1 MAKIKIIGA
10 RKNKEGNLNEFLLNN
25 GNWVSLS
32 KAIILANNGEI
43 DAVVVKSDNSNSYL
57 RSKPDSTKANN
68 FDRLAE
74 LYKPHLT
81 FNGYEFCWLEN
92 SKKIECWPAR
102 SGAEGYQS
110 AAYQSL
116 EDKGPIP
123 EGEWYVR
130 QNRYQSK
137 PPVGADWIE
146 DLKNSI
152 GRGLWPGGEAAWGK
166 NRIWL
171 IPKRVKITYGRSG
184 FSIHGGDSLGSAGCI
199 DLASSMPLFTLRFLS
214 FGKNLI
220 LKVRY

>member
-1 MAKIKIIGA
+1 MTKIKIVGA
-10 RKNKEGNLNEFLLNN
+10 RKNKEGILNEFLLNN

-32 KAIILANNGEI
+32 KAITLANKGEI
-43 DAVVVKSDNSNSYL
+43 DAVVVKSDNSKSYI

-68 FDRLAE
+68 FERLAE
-74 LYKPHLT
+74 KFKPYLT
-81 FNGYEFCWLEN
+81 FNGYELCWLEN
-92 SKKIECWPAR
+92 SQKMECWSGR
-102 SGAEGYQS
+102 SGADGYQS

-152 GRGLWPGGEAAWGK
+152 GRGSWPRGEAAQGK

-171 IPKRVKITYGRSG
+171 IPKSVKITYGRSG
-184 FSIHGGDSLGSAGCI
+184 FSIHGGDTLGSAGCI
-199 DLASSMPLFTLRFLS
+199 DLASSMPLFTLKFLS
-214 FGKNLI
+214 FGQNMI
-220 LKVRY
+220 LKVKY